1 MDNSEPSICIP
12 RSHNNIMRE
21 TVKDNFEKIFGIDS
35 VERIDIITQYNS
47 NAKYCKIFVHF
58 RYWSNDPEIQAIRQR
73 LLSGNNIKIVYDA
86 PWFWKCSASRIYK
99 PIRNHYILPSY
110 KVDQIIC

>member
-12 RSHNNIMRE
+12 RSHNNIMKK

-35 VERIDIITQYNS
+35 VERIDIVNQS
-47 NAKYCKIFVHF
+47 NFDTKYCKIFVHF
-58 RYWSNDPEIQAIRQR
+58 RYWSNDPEIYAIRER

-86 PWFWKCSASRIYK
+86 PWFWKCSASRFSK
-99 PIRNHYILPSY
+99 PIINRYTQSSY
-110 KVDQIIC
+110 KLQ